1 MNRPLKLIRS
11 LIKEMEGL
19 KFDGSNRPEL
29 PHLTMQ
35 YETWYTKALR
45 VVQNGIPER
54 LEDFVSTYKSNR
66 TGLPRPS
73 SYTIQDYLMGIKVMP
88 STDCNSDLLFQRLIL
103 RQAAIL
109 SSALKERPISEE
121 TSEGMLQREFY
132 KQALVQAKKLFKTG
146 KIVPA
151 GVVAGTVLDN
161 YLQWLCKRRN
171 LELIQKQQS
180 LTAMND
186 VLYRFKSYTHP
197 TFIRIQ
203 RAIPVA
209 EACLSPRKEPP
220 SKKEI
225 GILIADV
232 RKIVY
237 ARH

>member
-1 MNRPLKLIRS
+1 
-11 LIKEMEGL
+11 
-19 KFDGSNRPEL
+19 
-29 PHLTMQ
+29 
-35 YETWYTKALR
+35 
-45 VVQNGIPER
+45 
-54 LEDFVSTYKSNR
+54 
-66 TGLPRPS
+66 
-73 SYTIQDYLMGIKVMP
+73 
-88 STDCNSDLLFQRLIL
+88 
-103 RQAAIL
+103 
-109 SSALKERPISEE
+109 
-121 TSEGMLQREFY
+121 MLQREFY

-151 GVVAGTVLDN
+151 GVVAVTVLDN

-237 ARH
+237 ARY